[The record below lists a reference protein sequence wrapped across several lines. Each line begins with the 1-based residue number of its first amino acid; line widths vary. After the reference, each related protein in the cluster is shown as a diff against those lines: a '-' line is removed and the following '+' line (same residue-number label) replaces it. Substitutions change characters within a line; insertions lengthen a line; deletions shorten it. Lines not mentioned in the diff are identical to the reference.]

1 MKVAVL
7 SGGIG
12 GERQVSLQS
21 GRCVAEALNQEGL
34 EVITSD
40 ISPGN
45 LGVLDRA
52 EIDVFFLAL
61 HGEFGEDGR
70 LQQILEDKELA
81 YTGSGPEASRL
92 AFDKVQSK
100 ELFAKAGVTVAAT
113 VMCYPQTNEK
123 ELLAQLENLGNRFV
137 IKPVRQGSSV
147 GVRMVEGAQKTAT
160 TVREVCRE
168 FGDCLIEP
176 FITGREITV
185 GILGRQ
191 VLPIIEIRSKTG
203 FYDYDAKYL
212 DDKTEYLFDTI
223 EDADQRTQIG
233 QSALA
238 CFDALGC
245 RDFSRVD
252 FIIADDGTAYALEIN
267 TIPGFTTHSLLP
279 KAAAKVGFSMSRL
292 CVHIVETSFS
302 RKAV

>member
-21 GRCVAEALNQEGL
+21 GRCVGEALTAGG
-34 EVITSD
+34 VDVVPSD
-40 ISPGN
+40 ISPDD
-45 LGVLDRA
+45 LSVLDRA
-52 EIDVFFLAL
+52 DIDVFFLAL

-70 LQQILEDKELA
+70 LQQILEDRKLA

-92 AFDKVQSK
+92 AFDKVKSK
-100 ELFAKAGVTVAAT
+100 ELFAQAGVTVAPT
-113 VMCYPQTNEK
+113 VLCDSKSGEK
-123 ELLAQLENLGNRFV
+123 DLLAQLEALGERFV
-137 IKPVRQGSSV
+137 IKPIRQGSSV
-147 GVRMVEGAQKTAT
+147 GVRMVEGPGATAT
-160 TVREVCRE
+160 AAVEVFRE

-176 FITGREITV
+176 FIVGQEITV
-185 GILGRQ
+185 GVLGRQ
-191 VLPIIEIRSKTG
+191 VLPIIEIRSQSG
-203 FYDYDAKYL
+203 FYDYEAKYL
-212 DDKTEYLFDTI
+212 DEQTEYLFDTI
-223 EDADQRTQIG
+223 NDAALVARIG
-233 QSALA
+233 RNALA

-252 FIIADDGTAYALEIN
+252 FIITDDGTAYALEIN

-279 KAAAKVGFSMSRL
+279 KAAGKVGFSMTQL
-292 CVHIVETSFS
+292 CLKIVETSFS

>member
-21 GRCVAEALNQEGL
+21 GRCVAEALTAGG
-34 EVITSD
+34 VDVVPSD
-40 ISPGN
+40 ISPDG
-45 LGVLDRA
+45 LSILDRA
-52 EIDVFFLAL
+52 DIDVFFLAL

-70 LQQILEDKELA
+70 LQQILEDRNLA

-92 AFDKVQSK
+92 AFDKVKSK
-100 ELFAKAGVTVAAT
+100 ELFAGAGVTVAPT
-113 VMCYPQTNEK
+113 VLCDAKSGEK
-123 ELLAQLENLGNRFV
+123 DLLAKLEALGRRFV
-137 IKPVRQGSSV
+137 IKPIRQGSSV
-147 GVRMVEGAQKTAT
+147 GVRMVEGPQATAT
-160 TVREVCRE
+160 AAVEVFQE

-176 FITGREITV
+176 FIVGQEITV
-185 GILGRQ
+185 GVLGRQ
-191 VLPIIEIRSKTG
+191 VLPIIEIRSQTG
-203 FYDYDAKYL
+203 FYDYEAKYF
-212 DDKTEYLFDTI
+212 DDQTQYLFDTI
-223 EDADQRTQIG
+223 GDTEWVDRIG
-233 QSALA
+233 RDALA

-252 FIIADDGTAYALEIN
+252 FIVTDDGTAYALEIN

-279 KAAAKVGFSMSRL
+279 KAAEKVGFSMTQL
-292 CVHIVETSFS
+292 CVKIVETSFS